1 MISYFMISIIAS
13 TAKEFMDLSNKE
25 VFSRVGLGM
34 GYGMSVVVFL
44 LYIADCSPKEMRSF
58 FIGFYSLIMGSV
70 KGFPTSLKLFEVN
83 Y

>member
-1 MISYFMISIIAS
+1 
-13 TAKEFMDLSNKE
+13 MDLSDKE

-34 GYGMSVVVFL
+34 DDGMSIIVFP

-58 FIGFYSLIMGSV
+58 LIGFYSLIMGSV
-70 KGFPTSLKLFEVN
+70 KVFPTSLKLFEVK